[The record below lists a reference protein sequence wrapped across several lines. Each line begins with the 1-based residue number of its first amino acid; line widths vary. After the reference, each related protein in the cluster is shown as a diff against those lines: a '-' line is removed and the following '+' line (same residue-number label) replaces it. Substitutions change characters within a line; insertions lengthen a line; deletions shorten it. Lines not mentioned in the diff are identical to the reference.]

1 MTKMVKD
8 NNWMLVIGGELPKMK
23 KNQYIESLE
32 QKAARKIR
40 DRARNESK
48 RR

>member
-8 NNWMLVIGGELPKMK
+8 NNWLLVIGGELPKMK
-23 KNQYIESLE
+23 KNKYIESTE
-32 QKAARKIR
+32 QRAARKIR
-40 DRARNESK
+40 DRARNERK

>member
-8 NNWMLVIGGELPKMK
+8 NNWILVIGGELPKMK
-23 KNQYIESLE
+23 KNKYIESVE
-32 QKAARKIR
+32 QRAARKIR